1 MIKKVVLGT
10 IGLFFGLFVGILVA
24 GDAIATAVLP
34 HGHPTAG
41 LLAVPVIGVLGC
53 LVGVGIGV
61 ALDGDAATD
70 IQPHDDK
77 PAESEGNSVS

>member
-1 MIKKVVLGT
+1 MIKKVVLGA

-53 LVGVGIGV
+53 LGSV
-61 ALDGDAATD
+61 
-70 IQPHDDK
+70 DDSVCFRVNTCGRK
-77 PAESEGNSVS
+77 WNSGCTLEARMPCGTC